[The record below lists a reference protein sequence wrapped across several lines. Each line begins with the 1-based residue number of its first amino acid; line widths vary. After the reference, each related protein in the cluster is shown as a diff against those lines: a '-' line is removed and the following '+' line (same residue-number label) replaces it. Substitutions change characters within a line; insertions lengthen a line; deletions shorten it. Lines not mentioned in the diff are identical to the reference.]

1 MRPIRA
7 YAPASIGNFA
17 AGFDMLGAALAPLDG
32 SLLGDV
38 VELRP
43 AQPGE
48 ALLTVVGPFAGQIPG
63 PIEKNLVLRSA
74 EIFRQAV
81 GEPPAG
87 TPLWAFTLEKRLPV
101 NSGLGSSASSIV
113 AALVAL
119 QAAEGEPLG
128 WSELLELA
136 GRAEG
141 FYSGGVHLDNVGP
154 SLGGGLQLIVP
165 GRRENQMHTT
175 RALPWFEDLV
185 VVVIHPDCELPT
197 AKARAVL
204 PKEVP
209 MPLTVAWGQNLGAFV
224 HAMHVRDRG
233 LFAVCLRDLL
243 VEPYRAAL
251 VPGFAQAKAA
261 AMKEGAFGCSL
272 SGSGPSTFAVAGNEA
287 AAARIRAAMQEAF
300 RNAGLDSQ
308 AWICGLDAQG
318 ARVL

>member
-48 ALLTVVGPFAGQIPG
+48 ATLCITGPFADQLPG
-63 PIEKNLVLRSA
+63 PLEKNLVLRSA
-74 EIFRQAV
+74 ELFRNAV
-81 GEPPAG
+81 GAAPAVS
-87 TPLWAFTLEKRLPV
+87 WAFTLEKNLPV

-165 GRRENQMHTT
+165 GRKEDQVHTT
-175 RALPWFEDLV
+175 RSLPWFEDLV

-204 PKEVP
+204 PASVP
-209 MPLTVAWGQNLGAFV
+209 MAQTVAWGQNLGAFV
-224 HAMHVRDRG
+224 HALHARDRG

-243 VEPYRAAL
+243 VEPHRAGL
-251 VPGFAQAKAA
+251 VPGFVQAKAA
-261 AMKEGAFGCSL
+261 ALREGAFGCSL
-272 SGSGPSTFAVAGNEA
+272 SGSGPSTFAVVSDET
-287 AAARIRAAMQEAF
+287 RATVVRDVMQSAF
-300 RNAGLDSQ
+300 RAAGLDSQ
-308 AWICGLDAQG
+308 GWICGLDALG